1 MAVKNFCYCIGGT
14 GTRIAE
20 VAGHLCAMNMVGE
33 QDITFIIVD
42 KDTECGGTAKAL
54 KLLETV
60 TVLSDVENNPD
71 IAIVRPEGRLKEF
84 CKSNLRVYNWDF
96 SDTMKSL
103 TQADDGQVSL
113 KDSIKSRDSM
123 TQMDN
128 DAFLFNAF
136 YSEKEQKK
144 DTEKGFYG
152 HPSIG
157 ALIFKYMVEKG
168 NWNNGLLNETDI
180 AYPIKTYLA
189 NNPANAVKVFII
201 GSVFG
206 GTGASIFSNI
216 AAHIRRTVNPADNR
230 RVFIS
235 GSLLLP
241 YFTFKTKKGGYIN
254 PTEFYSKSIVA
265 LEQYGNDP
273 YLMRTPTN
281 PNGSFDSLYV
291 CGQEPL
297 HCTSENYSEGG
308 ADQKNHFDFVDLV
321 AAQALTQ
328 FFNAGLE
335 SDPSGTNAFNL
346 SSAYKNGIYEYRY
359 DASDVTSI
367 PVVDLGNTP
376 ELGKYLKAMTAFCTY
391 FICKIYTSIILD
403 KSSDS
408 FILNRLFTP
417 AELNRFDGETA
428 DQVNEI
434 IRRVFGYCCS
444 FVDFMNDMA
453 KNGHDWSDGAATSYK
468 SLYNLFNSDYFD
480 KLIVIIELIKNGNY
494 EAAAKNMNDSFCRTG
509 TFGSD
514 KGYSEYVVGAKDGVS
529 VNAIDDYLEKHFRHF
544 AQRFAANQ
552 VPVNARI
559 GDIIHEAFKFCFEK
573 S

>member
-14 GTRIAE
+14 GTRVAE

-33 QDITFIIVD
+33 QDITFIVVD
-42 KDTECGGTAKAL
+42 KDTNCGGTAQAL
-54 KLLETV
+54 RLLETV
-60 TVLSDVENNPD
+60 TVLSDVHHNPD
-71 IAIVRPEGRLKEF
+71 IAIVRPENRQKEF
-84 CKSNLRVYNWDF
+84 CKSNLKVYNWDF
-96 SDTMKSL
+96 SDTMQGL
-103 TQADDGQVSL
+103 TQSFDGEVSL
-113 KDSIKSRDSM
+113 KDSITSRDGL
-123 TQMDN
+123 TQMFN
-128 DAFLFNAF
+128 DASLFDAF
-136 YSEKEQKK
+136 YSKKEQEK
-144 DTEKGFYG
+144 DTAKGFYG

-168 NWNNGLLNETDI
+168 DWNKGAINESDI
-180 AYPIKTYLA
+180 AFPIKSYLA
-189 NNPANAVKVFII
+189 NNPADAVKVFII

-241 YFTFKTKKGGYIN
+241 YFTFATKKNGYIN
-254 PTEFYSKSIVA
+254 PTEFYSKSVVA

-273 YLMRTPTN
+273 YLMRTPGN

-297 HCTSENYSEGG
+297 HCTSRIYSEGG
-308 ADQKNHFDFVDLV
+308 KDQINHFDFVDLV

-328 FFNAGLE
+328 FFTAGLE
-335 SDPSGTNAFNL
+335 NDPSEPNAFHL
-346 SSAYKNGIYEYRY
+346 APSYKKGIYEYRY
-359 DASDVTSI
+359 DATDGPNI

-391 FICKIYTSIILD
+391 FICKIYTSIIFD
-403 KSSDS
+403 NPNHS
-408 FILNRLFTP
+408 FVLNRLFTP
-417 AELNRFDGETA
+417 AELGNYAGETS
-428 DQVNEI
+428 DKVNEI

-453 KNGHDWSDGAATSYK
+453 YNGHDWSGGTAASYEQ
-468 SLYNLFNSDYFD
+468 LYNLFSREYFD
-480 KLIVIIELIKNGNY
+480 KLRLVISLLENGNFKN
-494 EAAAKNMNDSFCRTG
+494 AAETMNSSFCRTG
-509 TFGSD
+509 TFGGD
-514 KGYSEYVVGAKDGVS
+514 KGYSEYVVGANGVS
-529 VNAIDDYLEKHFRHF
+529 VNAIDDYLEKQFKHV

-559 GDIIHEAFKFCFEK
+559 GDIIHEAFRFCFDR